1 MSRHSRWMGRVL
13 AVTAAGVT
21 MGLLGT
27 QAAAHEIRSDVHELR
42 RDRRER
48 RRDVADRHGR

>member
-1 MSRHSRWMGRVL
+1 MGRVL